1 MSALAPVLEG
11 FFTDRLTARQ
21 ASPHTV
27 IAYRDTYR
35 LLLQFTQTRL
45 RTPPSKL
52 DLADLDATLIGA
64 FLDHLETDRG
74 NAVLTRNL
82 RLAAIHALF
91 HYAALRC
98 PEHANTIAR
107 VLAIPSKRP
116 NRGTVTF
123 LTRPESNA
131 LLAAIDRASPLG
143 RRDHLLLT
151 VAIHTGLRVSELTGL
166 RRADLTLG
174 AGAHVRCTGKGR
186 KERATPLT
194 RPLAALLNSWLQ
206 DRNAAPNDP
215 LFPNRIGGPLNT
227 DSVTDLLDKHVV
239 TATPRCPSLGTR
251 RITPHTLRH
260 TCDEPAASR
269 RRHLL
274 HRALARPLR
283 HESRSG
289 LPPRR
294 PHAQRT
300 SPGPHRPRRASSTP
314 LPAARPAPRLPRRP
328 LTYAGPSQHP
338 TLARVTCPA

>member
-260 TCDEPAASR
+260 TCAMN
-269 RRHLL
+269 LL
-274 HRALARPLR
+274 QAGVDTSSIALWLGHSGTKAVQVYLHADLTLKEQTLARTAPD
-283 HESRSG
+283 
-289 LPPRR
+289 
-294 PHAQRT
+294 A
-300 SPGPHRPRRASSTP
+300 
-314 LPAARPAPRLPRRP
+314 PAARRYRPPDRL
-328 LTYAGPSQHP
+328 
-338 TLARVTCPA
+338 LAFLEGL